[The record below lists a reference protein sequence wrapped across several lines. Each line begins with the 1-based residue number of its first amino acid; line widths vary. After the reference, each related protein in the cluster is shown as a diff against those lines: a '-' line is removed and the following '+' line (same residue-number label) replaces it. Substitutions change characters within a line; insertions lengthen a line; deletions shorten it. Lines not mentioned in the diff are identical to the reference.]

1 MIEIK
6 HEVSLRQ
13 QLELTPQL
21 IQALRLLQ
29 LTRLE
34 LEQELKTELEINPF
48 LEEEQS
54 EQETLDTEAEEN
66 LYNDRSAAGSGDRGI
81 VKREEDPIEN
91 TAHREMGLHDYLLWQ
106 LGLSANTEQEIQIGE
121 AIIGNINDEGY
132 LSSPVEDIV
141 SFTGSPAED
150 VERVL
155 GKIQDFDPSGVGAR
169 SLKECL
175 QIQIRHL
182 GIDNP
187 IINSI
192 LADHLNDLEKK
203 DYSSIAKALGVQAD
217 LVSAAAEIIK
227 HLNPKPGNMYSSGE
241 ENYIVP
247 DVMVT
252 KIGERLVVEL
262 IEEGV
267 PRIKAADY
275 YARKLLDQ
283 TGANDI
289 AKKFIREKLQG
300 ARWLIKAVEQRKN
313 TIKKVV
319 EAIVERQKSFFE
331 YGEQY
336 FEPMV
341 LKDIATDIG
350 VHETTVGR
358 VTNGKYVQTQWG
370 IYELKYFFSPSLKTD
385 NGDQLSTKL
394 VKQKIKEL
402 IEKESQSEPLSDTDI
417 VRILK
422 TQGINIARRTVA
434 KYREIMNIS
443 PLHIRRVKAS

>member
-54 EQETLDTEAEEN
+54 EQETLDTEVEEN
-66 LYNDRSAAGSGDRGI
+66 IYNDRSAAGSGDRGI

-106 LGLSANTEQEIQIGE
+106 LGLAANTEQEIQIGE

-192 LADHLNDLEKK
+192 LADHLNELEKK

-217 LVSAAAEIIK
+217 LVTAAAEIIK

-283 TGANDI
+283 TGANDT

-385 NGDQLSTKL
+385 NGDLLSTKL

-402 IEKESQSEPLSDTDI
+402 IDKESQSEPLSDTDI

-422 TQGINIARRTVA
+422 TEGINIARRTVA

-443 PLHIRRVKAS
+443 PLHIRRVKVS

>member
-66 LYNDRSAAGSGDRGI
+66 IYNDRSAAGSGDRGI

-385 NGDQLSTKL
+385 NGDLLSTKL

>member
-385 NGDQLSTKL
+385 NGDLLSTKL